1 VKEIYDFGSAISA
14 DFDKIANNNHIFTFY
29 SFHWIFAHN
38 GIRKSEKLKEL
49 FFANARQKL
58 KMKRKKTEIKK
69 TNV

>member
-14 DFDKIANNNHIFTFY
+14 DFDKNANNNHIFTFY
-29 SFHWIFAHN
+29 SFHSIFANN

-58 KMKRKKTEIKK
+58 KEKLK
-69 TNV
+69 N